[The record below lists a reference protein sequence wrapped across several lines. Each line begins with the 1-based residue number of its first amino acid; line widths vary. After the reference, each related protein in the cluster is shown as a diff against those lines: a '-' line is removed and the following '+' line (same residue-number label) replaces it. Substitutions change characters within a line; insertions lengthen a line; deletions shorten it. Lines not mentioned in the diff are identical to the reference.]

1 MTWEELSLVH
11 RNINSTGIVELVLI
25 TRTKCCY
32 TYTKYIRVANLII
45 LDSNVLLVLEARKI
59 FKNLNH
65 APLISTDNLIEI
77 PSLTEDMKWCRDTET
92 NGTS

>member
-1 MTWEELSLVH
+1 MMWEELSLVH
-11 RNINSTGIVELVLI
+11 RNINSTGIVEFVLI
-25 TRTKCCY
+25 TCTKCCY
-32 TYTKYIRVANLII
+32 TYTKYIRVANLIT

-77 PSLTEDMKWCRDTET
+77 PSLTEDMKWCRDTDT